1 MEPLMLQSM
10 CSRLTIPCYNASLFS
25 LKKWGFYFCKYHKWK
40 KAYMYLYLEFTELM
54 TIIREAGYDE
64 FVNM

>member
-10 CSRLTIPCYNASLFS
+10 CSRLTMSCYIS
-25 LKKWGFYFCKYHKWK
+25 LKKWGVYFCKYHKWK

-54 TIIREAGYDE
+54 TIICEAGYDE